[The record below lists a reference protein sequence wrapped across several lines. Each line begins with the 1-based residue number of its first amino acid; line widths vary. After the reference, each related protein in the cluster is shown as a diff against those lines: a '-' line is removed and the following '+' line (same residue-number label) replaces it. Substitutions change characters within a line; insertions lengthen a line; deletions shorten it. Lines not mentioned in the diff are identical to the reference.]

1 MLFEGLSRITSNY
14 VPWCTVYEGS
24 LGKRVRRSID
34 YDALHA
40 CLGFS
45 CGLTSRRFYEVNE
58 SVLRSRVHYQLVSCS
73 LFPLIPCKLYFAALL
88 PLFSAADVTLR
99 SRQKMLS

>member
-14 VPWCTVYEGS
+14 VPWCTVYEGF

-58 SVLRSRVHYQLVSCS
+58 SVLRSRVHYQLVSCKSFPAHS
-73 LFPLIPCKLYFAALL
+73 LQVIFCSLL
-88 PLFSAADVTLR
+88 
-99 SRQKMLS
+99 LSFQQPM

>member
-14 VPWCTVYEGS
+14 VAWCMVYEGC
-24 LGKRVRRSID
+24 LGKWVFRCFID

-40 CLGFS
+40 CLGSS

-58 SVLRSRVHYQLVSCS
+58 SVLRNRIHYQLVSCKTF
-73 LFPLIPCKLYFAALL
+73 LAHFLQVIFLQFYC
-88 PLFSAADVTLR
+88 
-99 SRQKMLS
+99 LSFQQPMRH